1 MYVCELCALTHSLN
15 LSTNCGLFHPQP
27 KEFECNLSLSHSAL
41 SLLLL
46 FITRSLAAAAPTR
59 TALLRCS
66 NQCLRILLRALSLF
80 DTIRL
85 VSALGSAPR
94 RLTHG
99 SLTVDQYV
107 CLARLQFFIV
117 PQRQSKSNVGR
128 VCVDTLRRSRRRRR
142 SCRCRRVCVCVFL
155 LTQLPFYSQ
164 RANVRQQLN
173 SCIHRFSCV
182 GATTTTTIIYK

>member
-1 MYVCELCALTHSLN
+1 MCVCNHVLVNPMKMSTYCVEFNSCCCFLTVLLTMHKCMCVSFVLTHSLN

-99 SLTVDQYV
+99 SLTVD
-107 CLARLQFFIV
+107 
-117 PQRQSKSNVGR
+117 
-128 VCVDTLRRSRRRRR
+128 
-142 SCRCRRVCVCVFL
+142 
-155 LTQLPFYSQ
+155 
-164 RANVRQQLN
+164 
-173 SCIHRFSCV
+173 
-182 GATTTTTIIYK
+182 